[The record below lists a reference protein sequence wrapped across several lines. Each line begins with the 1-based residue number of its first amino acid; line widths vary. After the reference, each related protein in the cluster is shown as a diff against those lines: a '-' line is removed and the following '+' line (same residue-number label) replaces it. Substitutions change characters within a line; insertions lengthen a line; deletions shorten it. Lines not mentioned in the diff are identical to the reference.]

1 MSCHR
6 PEFREMFSEIWGG
19 SAKPP
24 KFREIWG
31 VGAQCDNVRIF
42 AQYFAFD
49 PHPSRRR
56 LARVSIHPSFTRT
69 NQPTKPDEPD
79 ETNNGA
85 RTGDVRMADGRG
97 SGALRQTIGNTSPLF
112 MPVVKVLSEPS
123 IRRPSPVRR
132 AVLLMRPGQGV
143 CRLSCI
149 LQNSLTPWL

>member
-1 MSCHR
+1 MNCPR
-6 PEFREMFSEIWGG
+6 PEFRKMFSEIWGG

-56 LARVSIHPSFTRT
+56 LAIVIHPSFTRT

-97 SGALRQTIGNTSPLF
+97 SGALRQTIGNTSLLF

-123 IRRPSPVRR
+123 ICISRR
-132 AVLLMRPGQGV
+132 ALVTGIITINLLNAP
-143 CRLSCI
+143 
-149 LQNSLTPWL
+149 